1 MPRLILLTQTLITLL
16 ASLLAVEQS
25 RAADPLSPAAAATL
39 MLNKGWAKTKAAQD
53 VVNEQNLN
61 EPPLKDHSLVR
72 AAHWL
77 VLMYQGRYN
86 PALDSVNVFLDKH
99 PTSVDGLRAE
109 VWMDMVGQDYDDAIV
124 AAQKLGEVIAPPQQA
139 GEKAAAAT
147 AATDD
152 VIYFL
157 GHVAGFLDGPANKLN
172 DAERRKFETLLLAR
186 LSADQ
191 KETFQLAKRDVID
204 QFQTMQEKAGAL
216 KQDAQQAADAVK
228 QDKLQKLD
236 DKSAE
241 LSQAKAKTEADAK
254 KVADD
259 LQQKMANLTRQD
271 GQLQLQ
277 WRRLQNDLASLNNL
291 IQRQEDEVKRLE
303 RDAGDP
309 KSPNQQNARNQA
321 NSARN
326 QLRDLNSRLNFT
338 NNEIFMVEAAH
349 QRLVEQGLVSQWQ
362 GQNAGQQLQAK
373 QEQLNRDMRKAANEQ
388 RRAQDAKPKPPVRT
402 ASLENESRAFTT
414 YDRFPF
420 DELKA
425 KLLKALK

>member
-1 MPRLILLTQTLITLL
+1 MQT
-16 ASLLAVEQS
+16 
-25 RAADPLSPAAAATL
+25 
-39 MLNKGWAKTKAAQD
+39 
-53 VVNEQNLN
+53 VN
-61 EPPLKDHSLVR
+61 
-72 AAHWL
+72 
-77 VLMYQGRYN
+77 
-86 PALDSVNVFLDKH
+86 
-99 PTSVDGLRAE
+99 
-109 VWMDMVGQDYDDAIV
+109 QDYGSAIV
-124 AAQKLGEVIAPPQQA
+124 AAQKLGEAIAPPQQA

-157 GHVAGFLDGPANKLN
+157 GHVSGFLEGPANKLN

-191 KETFQLAKRDVID
+191 KETFQLAKKDVID
-204 QFQTMQEKAGAL
+204 QFRGMQEQAGAL

-241 LSQAKAKTEADAK
+241 ISQAKAKTEADAK